1 MNEYFRKVRK
11 LIAEKA
17 GLEIDDVEMDS
28 YFEDDLN
35 IGEMELIEI
44 IEETEEMFKVELIE
58 YKDDIET
65 VEDLVELLAEQI
77 E

>member
-17 GLEIDDVEMDS
+17 GLETDDVEMDS